1 MPVMCIRLLAE
12 AEPSVQVAF
21 GSTVK
26 PQFETL
32 VRTQHTNPSK
42 PNRAQKEVLCGGL
55 GLVNFPLWA
64 SNF

>member
-1 MPVMCIRLLAE
+1 MCIRLLAE

-32 VRTQHTNPSK
+32 VRTQHTTPTK
-42 PNRAQKEVLCGGL
+42 PNRAQKEVLSGRL